1 MDFHLSD
8 KVVIVTGASRGLG
21 AAAAEALSN
30 EGARVLAAARSLGD
44 LEALAAAH
52 DGRIEP
58 FRCDMRDG
66 EAVTALVDAALERFG
81 RLDCVVNN
89 AGIAPAG
96 SFLEMDVEV
105 IKDVFRV
112 NTLAPALLARAAAAH
127 FVDEDKPGSIIN
139 VGSTSSL
146 RGKPILA
153 AYSASKGALLRLTEA
168 LSGEWARHGIRVN
181 LIAPGAFLTAAQH
194 QVVAD
199 EKMLAARLRKIP
211 LRRMGQPPELGPLV
225 CYLASPLSEFV
236 TGACYVMDG
245 GELAKL

>member
-1 MDFHLSD
+1 MDFQLFNKS
-8 KVVIVTGASRGLG
+8 VIVTGASRGLG

-30 EGARVLAAARSLGD
+30 EGARVLAVARSLED
-44 LEALAAAH
+44 IEALAASH
-52 DGRIEP
+52 YGRIIP
-58 FRCDMRDG
+58 FRCDMRDA
-66 EAVTALVDAALERFG
+66 ESVESLVEVALESFG
-81 RLDCVVNN
+81 QLDCVINN

-96 SFLEMDVEV
+96 SFLNMDTEQ
-105 IKDVFRV
+105 ITDVFRV

-127 FVDEDKPGSIIN
+127 FIEKEKPGSIIN

-168 LSGEWARHGIRVN
+168 LAGEWARYGIRVN
-181 LIAPGAFLTAAQH
+181 LIAPGAFLTDAQS

-199 EKMLAARLRKIP
+199 EKMLTARLRKIP
-211 LRRMGQPPELGPLV
+211 LRRMGDPPELGPLV

-236 TGACYVMDG
+236 TGSCYVIDG